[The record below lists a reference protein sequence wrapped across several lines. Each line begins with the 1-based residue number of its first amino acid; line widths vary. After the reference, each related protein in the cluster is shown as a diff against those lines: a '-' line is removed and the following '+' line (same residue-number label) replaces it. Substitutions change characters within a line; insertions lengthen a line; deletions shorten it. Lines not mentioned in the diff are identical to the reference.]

1 MSKVLSSREA
11 LAPLGE
17 LRNNRVPNYV
27 HGKFV
32 ESSSAEWVDFH
43 NPATGEPIGKSP
55 IGTAADVDA
64 AAKAAR
70 AAFPAWRATPPQVR
84 AKFLFKLQ
92 ALLEAHFEELA
103 RICTVEHGKTIAESR
118 GDVRRMID
126 NVEVA
131 CGMPSM
137 MMGQSLEDVS
147 RGVDTVAFR
156 QPVGVFA
163 AIAPFNFPA
172 MVPFWFLP
180 FAIAT
185 GNTFIVKPSE
195 QVPLSQLRAAQLIDQ
210 LGLPPGVVSFVNGGK
225 PVVDAIINHPE
236 INGVSFVGSSPVAQL
251 VYKTCAANGKRV
263 QALGGAK
270 NFIVVTDDVKSDA
283 AFQNVIDSCM
293 GCAGQ
298 RCLAGSIIVG
308 IGKGYDELVRKI
320 SEKAAAIKTGNGLD
334 ESIGMGPVISA
345 RAKERIL
352 GYIEKGVAE
361 GAKLQV
367 DGRSI
372 KVEGGEKGFYVGPT
386 VFSDVTPQMTIA
398 KDEIF
403 GPVVA
408 LMKAKDLD
416 EAIAIHQSHPYAN
429 AASIFTDS
437 GKAARKFVYECH
449 SSMVGVNI
457 GVAAPA
463 AFFTFGGAK
472 GSFFGDLKAHGRE
485 SVFFYTD
492 GKTAIS
498 RWY

>member
-1 MSKVLSSREA
+1 MSKKPVVEGSA
-11 LAPLGE
+11 
-17 LRNNRVPNYV
+17 RVPNYIN
-27 HGKFV
+27 GKFITSNAT
-32 ESSSAEWVDFH
+32 EWAELR
-43 NPATGEPIGKSP
+43 NPANGEVIGSCP
-55 IGTAADVDA
+55 IGTTADVDA

-70 AAFPAWRATPPQVR
+70 AAFPEWRKTPPQVR

-92 ALLEAHFEELA
+92 AILEEHFEELSA
-103 RICTVEHGKTIAESR
+103 ICTMEHGKTLAESR

-131 CGMPSM
+131 CGIPSM

-147 RGVDTVAFR
+147 RGIDTVAFR

-195 QVPLSQLRAAQLIDQ
+195 QVPLSQLRAAQLIDK
-210 LGLPPGVVSFVNGGK
+210 LGLPPGVINFVNGGK

-236 INGVSFVGSSPVAQL
+236 INGVSFVGSSPVAQI

-270 NFIVVTDDVKSDA
+270 NFIVAMDDLKSEA
-283 AFQNVIDSCM
+283 AFQNIVDSCF
-293 GCAGQ
+293 GCSGQ
-298 RCLAGSIIVG
+298 RCLAGSVIVG
-308 IGKGYDELVRKI
+308 VGKGYDEVIKRVT
-320 SEKAAAIKTGNGLD
+320 EAAKKVKVGNGLD
-334 ESIGMGPVISA
+334 EGVSMGPVISK
-345 RAKERIL
+345 RSQERIL
-352 GYIEKGVAE
+352 GFIEKGIAE
-361 GAKLQV
+361 GARLV
-367 DGRSI
+367 LDGRGV
-372 KVEGGEKGFYVGPT
+372 KVPGNEGGFYIGPT
-386 VFSDVTPQMTIA
+386 VFADVTPKMTIA
-398 KDEIF
+398 TEEIF

-408 LMKAKDLD
+408 IAKAKDLD
-416 EAIAIHQSHPYAN
+416 EAITMMTDHPYAN

-437 GKAARKFVYECH
+437 GKAAREFVYRAH

-485 SVFFYTD
+485 SILFYTD
-492 GKTAIS
+492 GKTAIT

>member
-1 MSKVLSSREA
+1 MSSSSSKPVVQGA
-11 LAPLGE
+11 D
-17 LRNNRVPNYV
+17 RVPNYV
-27 HGKFV
+27 DGKFV
-32 ESSSAEWVDFH
+32 VSNAQEWIDLH
-43 NPATGEPIGKSP
+43 NPATGEVIGHCP
-55 IGTAADVDA
+55 IGTAQDVDA
-64 AAKAAR
+64 AVKAAR
-70 AAFPAWRATPPQVR
+70 AAFPGWRATPPQQR

-92 ALLEAHFEELA
+92 ALLEEHFEELSA
-103 RICTVEHGKTIAESR
+103 ICTMEHGKTLAESR

-131 CGMPSM
+131 CGIPSM

-147 RGVDTVAFR
+147 RGIDTVAFR

-195 QVPLSQLRAAQLIDQ
+195 QVPLSQLRAAQIIDK
-210 LGLPPGVVSFVNGGK
+210 LGLPKGVVNYVNGGK
-225 PVVDAIINHPE
+225 PVVDAIINHPG
-236 INGVSFVGSSPVAQL
+236 IDGVSFVGSSPVAHI
-251 VYKTCAANGKRV
+251 VYKTCAQNGKRV

-270 NFIVVTDDVKSDA
+270 NFIVAMDDLKSEA
-283 AFQNVIDSCM
+283 AFQNIVDSCM

-298 RCLAGSIIVG
+298 RCLAGSVIVG
-308 IGKGYDELVRKI
+308 VGKGYDEVVKRVV
-320 SEKAAAIKTGNGLD
+320 EAAKKVKTGNGMD
-334 ESIGMGPVISA
+334 ESVGMGPVISA

-352 GYIEKGVAE
+352 AYIEKGIAE
-361 GAKLQV
+361 GAKLAV
-367 DGRSI
+367 DGRGV
-372 KVEGGEKGFYVGPT
+372 KVPGGENGYFVGPT
-386 VFSDVTPQMTIA
+386 VFTDVTPAMTIA

-408 LMKAKDLD
+408 IVKAKDLN
-416 EAIAIHQSHPYAN
+416 EAIEMMQAHPYAN

-437 GKAARKFVYECH
+437 GKAAREFVYRTH

-472 GSFFGDLKAHGRE
+472 GSFYGDLKAHGRE
-485 SVFFYTD
+485 SILFYTD
-492 GKTAIS
+492 GKTAIT

>member
-1 MSKVLSSREA
+1 MEKVSTREA

-17 LRNNRVPNYV
+17 ARHPVPNYV
-27 HGKFV
+27 AGKFV
-32 ESSSAEWVDFH
+32 VSGAQEWMDVHD
-43 NPATGEPIGKSP
+43 PATGETIGSCP

-70 AAFPAWRATPPQVR
+70 AAFPEWRKTPPQVR

-92 ALLEAHFEELA
+92 AILEDHFEELA
-103 RICTVEHGKTIAESR
+103 RICTAEHGKTIVESR

-131 CGMPSM
+131 CGIPTLMQ
-137 MMGQSLEDVS
+137 GQSLEDVA
-147 RGVDTVAFR
+147 RGIDTVAFR

-195 QVPLSQLRAAQLIDQ
+195 QVPLSQLRAAQLIDE
-210 LGLPPGVVSFVNGGK
+210 LGLPPGVVNYVNGGK
-225 PVVDAIINHPE
+225 PVVDAIMNHPE

-283 AFQNVIDSCM
+283 AFQNVVDSCM

-308 IGKGYDELVRKI
+308 VGKGYDELVKRVVDK
-320 SEKAAAIKTGNGLD
+320 SRAIKIGHGLD
-334 ESIGMGPVISA
+334 PSVDMGPVISQKS
-345 RAKERIL
+345 KERIL
-352 GYIEKGVAE
+352 GYIEKGIAE
-361 GAKLQV
+361 GAKLLV
-367 DGRSI
+367 DGRDP
-372 KVEGGEKGFYVGPT
+372 KLPKECEEGYFLGPT
-386 VFSDVTPQMTIA
+386 VFGDVTPNMTIA
-398 KDEIF
+398 KEEIF

-408 LMKAKDLD
+408 LMKAKSLD
-416 EAIAIHQSHPYAN
+416 EAIACHQSHPYAN
-429 AASIFTDS
+429 AASIFTES
-437 GKAARKFVYECH
+437 GKAAREFVYRCH

-485 SVFFYTD
+485 SILFYTD
-492 GKTAIS
+492 GKVAIT